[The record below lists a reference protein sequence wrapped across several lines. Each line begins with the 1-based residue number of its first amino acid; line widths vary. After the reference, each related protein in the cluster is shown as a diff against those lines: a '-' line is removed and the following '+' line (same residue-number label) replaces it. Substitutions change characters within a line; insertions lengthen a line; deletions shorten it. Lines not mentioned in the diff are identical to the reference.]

1 MMARRSSSDPGQG
14 LDELDRG
21 IVRIL
26 QKNGRTTNTEMAR
39 ELEVTETTIRNRV
52 ARLLAEDLIEIVAV
66 PTPRAVGLTLSAII
80 GISVRIGELS
90 HVSDQLVECRETRYV
105 GLSTGRYDIIVEAF
119 FDDQE
124 HLLDFVTQ
132 RIGSF
137 SGVTDVETS
146 LILKVPK
153 FSYEWEIPAAPG

>member
-1 MMARRSSSDPGQG
+1 MVARRSSSESGSN

-21 IVRIL
+21 IVRML

-52 ARLLAEDLIEIVAV
+52 SRLLNEGLIEIVAV
-66 PTPRAVGLTLSAII
+66 PTPRAVGMNLSAII
-80 GISVRIGELS
+80 GISVRLGEIG
-90 HVSDQLVECRETRYV
+90 HVTDQLVECRETRYV

-119 FDDQE
+119 FHDQE
-124 HLLDFVTQ
+124 HLLDFVTR
-132 RIGSF
+132 RIGTF
-137 SGVTDVETS
+137 TGVNDVETS

-153 FSYEWEIPAAPG
+153 FSYEWEIPV